1 MKWKRV
7 YAKGVD
13 ATVAWQRAAIE
24 GEQSHLRFLATA
36 FEISSAVVVVILLST
51 WYLAIRAAN
60 RWGKERLAAE
70 AELRRARD
78 TLELQVD
85 ERTRELQTSNEALR
99 DEAGALE
106 RETTERKRAEEEAR
120 EGEATFRSLAENG
133 IAGIAI
139 ATQEGEIA
147 YINPR
152 FANMLGFKAA
162 TDLIGRS
169 VFDFVVDADKSSVDN
184 AIETLFSGQQT
195 SIEIAIRLLVEHGD
209 VVNVLIQASLTVF
222 KGKRTVIGVA
232 LDISERTAAEEK
244 IKTLNEQLARNIEV
258 LKRHAHDTELVSR
271 LSEILQSCRSTAEAY
286 PIIAIEAGKLLP
298 DANGALALVAR
309 GTHEF
314 NTVAQWGA
322 NQAMEPEFSLDDCWA
337 LRTGQ
342 SHEVEDPAHGT
353 VCHHFKSPPC
363 GPYVCVPLVVHGE
376 TTGLLHLNVAPD
388 AVIDEE
394 LHQLMSTLG
403 EVIKLSVANLALR
416 EALSEQAMR
425 DQLTTLFNRHYLT
438 ETLPREIHRALR
450 HKTSLSIAM
459 LDIDHF
465 KEFND
470 AYGHDAGDAVLR
482 ELGTRLR
489 GSLRAGDIACRYGGE
504 EFLLVLPE
512 CDPPEART
520 RLEQICLAMKEK
532 KLVFHNQELPSV
544 KMSGGVVGLGG
555 DLTSADA
562 LISAADTALYAA
574 KHNGRDRIETWS
586 REIAQAATAAAA

>member
-1 MKWKRV
+1 MIRDTAAGRFRLSNVSQANAGRPSQGGLPLRLFAWGFAISVLATVLGIGLSWQLIHLLDETRAREVQLNEYVVQVRLFDEVLTMSARMGAATGDVAYKQRYDKYDAELDALIKRTAIALGLPEVRQFVEQTDEANQKLVEMERRAFALASEGRGKEASALLVSDQYLKWKRA

-85 ERTRELQTSNEALR
+85 ERTKELQTSNEALR

-106 RETTERKRAEEEAR
+106 RETTERKRAEEKAR

-258 LKRHAHDTELVSR
+258 LKRHAHDTEIVSR
-271 LSEILQSCRSTAEAY
+271 AERDTAIVPFHGRSLSDHRH
-286 PIIAIEAGKLLP
+286 
-298 DANGALALVAR
+298 R
-309 GTHEF
+309 GGQ
-314 NTVAQWGA
+314 TVA
-322 NQAMEPEFSLDDCWA
+322 
-337 LRTGQ
+337 
-342 SHEVEDPAHGT
+342 
-353 VCHHFKSPPC
+353 
-363 GPYVCVPLVVHGE
+363 
-376 TTGLLHLNVAPD
+376 
-388 AVIDEE
+388 
-394 LHQLMSTLG
+394 
-403 EVIKLSVANLALR
+403 
-416 EALSEQAMR
+416 
-425 DQLTTLFNRHYLT
+425 
-438 ETLPREIHRALR
+438 
-450 HKTSLSIAM
+450 
-459 LDIDHF
+459 
-465 KEFND
+465 
-470 AYGHDAGDAVLR
+470 
-482 ELGTRLR
+482 
-489 GSLRAGDIACRYGGE
+489 
-504 EFLLVLPE
+504 
-512 CDPPEART
+512 
-520 RLEQICLAMKEK
+520 
-532 KLVFHNQELPSV
+532 
-544 KMSGGVVGLGG
+544 
-555 DLTSADA
+555 
-562 LISAADTALYAA
+562 
-574 KHNGRDRIETWS
+574 
-586 REIAQAATAAAA
+586 